1 MIPTDL
7 SSVVPYSVTVCGRE
21 SKIYLIH
28 SNTGICNAMKV
39 RSSQG
44 KLSLSH
50 RNENHRN

>member
-7 SSVVPYSVTVCGRE
+7 SSVDPYSVTVCGRK

-44 KLSLSH
+44 KLGLSQ
-50 RNENHRN
+50 RTGNHRN